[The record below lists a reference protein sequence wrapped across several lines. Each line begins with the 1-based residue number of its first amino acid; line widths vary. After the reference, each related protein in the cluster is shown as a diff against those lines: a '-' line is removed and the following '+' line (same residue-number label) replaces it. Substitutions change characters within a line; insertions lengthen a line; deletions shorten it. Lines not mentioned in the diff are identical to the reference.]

1 MCYLFMGFL
10 TLKCHL
16 AFHISDILLSRL
28 VFSIVDIMCL
38 LSLFT
43 MYLYVPMYV
52 SGDIRYEYIY
62 NKFYLLKS
70 NLGSASTAHMFI

>member
-38 LSLFT
+38 LSL
-43 MYLYVPMYV
+43 YVPMYV

-70 NLGSASTAHMFI
+70 NFGSASTAHTFI